1 VLIRDL
7 GRAVLARAM
16 GGRSAAPAAPEPPEP
31 AGQPVLL
38 ACLHPST
45 LRLAAQAS
53 PTLRLRPVRDFHAAL
68 EAARVETADAILV
81 ESAFADGRGLRL
93 CAALRRL
100 GSTQVPIVVACEAK
114 EAAAAYAAGAAE
126 VVRGR
131 LDWAVLT
138 QRVRA
143 LQAARAARAEL
154 ERCQSELR
162 QAREDALAAWT
173 QIQRDRTTDRLTG
186 LPNRAQFEDL
196 LERAVTRSRGPGARV
211 GLVLLDLDRF
221 SEINETLGR
230 EAGDETL
237 REVAVRLARH
247 LRGGDRSHRPGSG
260 AVLRVAGRLTGDE
273 FAVLLTHVPDP
284 GHLTDF
290 ADAVL
295 ESLRP
300 PVAVAGTEVFLGA
313 TAGIAI
319 SSGGAR
325 RGQELFQQ
333 AEAALL
339 EAKRRGGRPWRLY
352 SPDQGV
358 AVARKAGLD
367 RRLRRALEAGDLDLH
382 YQPILDV
389 ASGRLVAAEALLR
402 WRDGEGGFV
411 PPSEFVPVAEETGL
425 MNLIGTWVVKRACR
439 ELRAWLDAGLAPVRM
454 AVNISHCQ
462 LERGDLP
469 AVVREALAE
478 TGLPGALLELELSER
493 GVLSTSGDVPR
504 QLREL
509 KAMDV
514 RLLVDDFGTGE
525 TSFTYLRRFPLDGLK
540 IDRSF
545 VDGLLEHG
553 DDASITTAI
562 VAMAHGL
569 RLEVVAEGVEQ
580 APQMEFLRDCGCEM
594 AQGFLF
600 SKAVPA
606 EQFMELARERGAQA
620 RGAMGANAITEKE
633 HAWS

>member
-7 GRAVLARAM
+7 GRAVLARAV
-16 GGRSAAPAAPEPPEP
+16 GGRPAAPAAPASPDS

-38 ACLHPST
+38 ACLRPST
-45 LRLAAQAS
+45 LRLAAQARPS
-53 PTLRLRPVRDFHAAL
+53 LRLRPVRDFHAAL
-68 EAARVETADAILV
+68 EAARAETADAILV

-100 GSTQVPIVVACEAK
+100 GSAQVPIVVACEAK

-126 VVRGR
+126 VVRGP

-154 ERCQSELR
+154 ERCRSELR
-162 QAREDALAAWT
+162 QAREDASAAWT

-196 LERAVTRSRGPGARV
+196 LERAVNRSRGPGSGV

-230 EAGDETL
+230 EAGDEAL
-237 REVAVRLARH
+237 REVAARLGRH
-247 LRGGDRSHRPGSG
+247 LRGGDWSQRPGSG
-260 AVLRVAGRLTGDE
+260 AVLRVASRLTGDE

-295 ESLRP
+295 KSLRP
-300 PVAVAGTEVFLGA
+300 PVAVAGTEVFLAA

-352 SPDQGV
+352 SSDQGI
-358 AVARKAGLD
+358 AVARKTDLD
-367 RRLRRALEAGDLDLH
+367 RRLRRALEAGDFDLH

-389 ASGRLVAAEALLR
+389 ESGRLVAAEALLR
-402 WRDGEGGFV
+402 WKDGAGDFV
-411 PPSEFVPVAEETGL
+411 SPSEFVPVAEETGL
-425 MNLIGTWVVKRACR
+425 MNLIGAWVVRRACR
-439 ELRAWLDAGLAPVRM
+439 QLRAWLDAGLPPVRM

-469 AVVREALAE
+469 AVVREALTEAQ
-478 TGLPGALLELELSER
+478 LPGSLLELELSER

-509 KAMDV
+509 KAMGV

-580 APQMEFLRDCGCEM
+580 APQMEFLRGCGCEM

-600 SKAVPA
+600 SRAVPA
-606 EQFMELARERGAQA
+606 EQFMDVARQRGLREHGRRGAAAQ
-620 RGAMGANAITEKE
+620 EKE
-633 HAWS
+633 DA